1 MHAAH
6 INPGS
11 RLAGMVNST
20 ALRVNSLHH
29 QAIDRVAEGQTVLA
43 RAPDDVIEGV
53 ESTMPT
59 WWMVGVQWH
68 PEELIGS
75 TEAWDRLL
83 FATFAHA
90 MEFAAINSPG
100 ATAPRS

>member
-1 MHAAH
+1 
-6 INPGS
+6 
-11 RLAGMVNST
+11 MVNST

-29 QAIDRVAEGQTVLA
+29 QAIDRVAEGLTVIA

-68 PEELIGS
+68 PEELVR
-75 TEAWDRLL
+75 TPEDWDRAIFTG
-83 FATFAHA
+83 FARAVRDCAVTR
-90 MEFAAINSPG
+90 PG